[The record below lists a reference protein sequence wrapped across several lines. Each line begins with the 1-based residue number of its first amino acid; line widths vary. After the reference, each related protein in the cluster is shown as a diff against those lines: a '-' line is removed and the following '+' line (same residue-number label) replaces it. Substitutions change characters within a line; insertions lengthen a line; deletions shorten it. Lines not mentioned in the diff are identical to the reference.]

1 MQKKNNPSALSKCR
15 QKKKPEE
22 NLSNRITIRFTPEE
36 ASLIAQRAEA
46 RGLKISE
53 YSRSAILRRK
63 IADHSPE
70 TKDFIRKFTGMA
82 NNLNQITR
90 YMYSKDSTPE
100 KMLLLLEYF
109 NEEFQ
114 KIKPLVYNHSNPN
127 DNE

>member
-1 MQKKNNPSALSKCR
+1 MQKKNNPSALSKSR

-36 ASLIAQRAEA
+36 TCLIAQRAEA

-63 IADHSPE
+63 LADHSPE
-70 TKDFIRKFTGMA
+70 TRDFIRKFTGMA

-100 KMLLLLEYF
+100 KMFLLLEF
-109 NEEFQ
+109 FKEEFQ
-114 KIKPLVYNHSNPN
+114 KIKPIIYNTNTN
-127 DNE
+127 DYE

>member
-1 MQKKNNPSALSKCR
+1 MQKKNNPSALSKSR

-22 NLSNRITIRFTPEE
+22 NLSNRITIRFTTEE
-36 ASLIAQRAEA
+36 ASLITQRAEA

-63 IADHSPE
+63 ITDHSPE

-100 KMLLLLEYF
+100 KMLILLEYF
-109 NEEFQ
+109 KEEFQ
-114 KIKPLVYNHSNPN
+114 KIKTIIYNTNTN
-127 DNE
+127 DYE